1 MDFPF
6 DGDGQQEPHGPDG
19 ITARASQAALL
30 ELNTLER
37 EVTSGQDLT
46 QDLPD
51 DEKLDKVRDLR
62 DLWAEPAP
70 NRPPA
75 GIPRQAEYWDAQA
88 DRIRHRIVQAVEND
102 LRHVANVSGQPVTV
116 LGSDGT
122 LDARAAVFRSCIRQ
136 SLPVVSVSMSG
147 CPVRW
152 LATRDPFALSLS
164 ILTYIPRRPLYAA
177 VVTPTTALLSDCS
190 GSWRLDTDGWQAM
203 TGEPLVAEPA
213 PGYIA
218 LPRDLEHL
226 APVLRKHYEEPIF
239 HSDTGSA
246 IAQAV
251 LGGAVPVAVH
261 FTGHVLDSA
270 IFPVAVGHGMIVRAA
285 DGDPMEKPWDA
296 SRRLY
301 KAITGEIA
309 FGDEHVIARD
319 MWAIRRAARVLAH
332 ARNPEAQ
339 PHPLDDPLE
348 EDAFDVFGSDDLFGF
363 PGGLDPDED

>member
-6 DGDGQQEPHGPDG
+6 DGDGQQEPLGADG

-30 ELNTLER
+30 ELNALER
-37 EVTSGQDLT
+37 EVASGQDLT
-46 QDLPD
+46 QVLPD
-51 DEKLDKVRDLR
+51 HENLSKVLDLR
-62 DLWAEPAP
+62 SLWGGPTLK
-70 NRPPA
+70 RPPA
-75 GIPRQAEYWDAQA
+75 GVSQQAKYWDTQTDLARRRIAQA
-88 DRIRHRIVQAVEND
+88 IEDQ

-116 LGSDGT
+116 LGADGT
-122 LDARAAVFRSCIRQ
+122 LDERAAAFRSCIRRG
-136 SLPVVSVSMSG
+136 LPVVSMSASG
-147 CPVRW
+147 CLRGW
-152 LATRDPFALSLS
+152 LATRDPHATSLS
-164 ILTYIPRRPLYAA
+164 ILTYIPQHPLYAA
-177 VVTPTTALLSDCS
+177 MVTATTALLSDCS
-190 GSWRLDTDGWQAM
+190 GSWRLTADGWQAM

-213 PGYIA
+213 PGYIV

-226 APVLRKHYEEPIF
+226 APGLRKHYEEPIF
-239 HSDTGSA
+239 HSDTSSA

-285 DGDPMEKPWDA
+285 NGELIEKPWDA

-319 MWAIRRAARVLAH
+319 MWAIRRATRVLTH
-332 ARNPEAQ
+332 ARHPEER
-339 PHPLDDPLE
+339 PHPLDGPLDPL
-348 EDAFDVFGSDDLFGF
+348 DVFDSEDTFGF
-363 PGGLDPDED
+363 SPGGPVPDED